1 MNLSEFSIE
10 NLKRIQKVLKIVL
23 DELELQGINRLVSIK
38 IPLKKFEME
47 GLDYDTVRIV
57 LYKINKGSDIMR
69 IENEYLKQRCE
80 ELVDEHG
87 HPQNRQ
93 DRLISEAVVG
103 VSEEDLKNYVIL
115 RAKNLNIVNKL
126 KEIKEEV
133 GEELKKGTKTYVK
146 EIKRRFEEM
155 NEKQEERGAL
165 KKEINGKKPLVIS
178 DAIITGLFN
187 EPDFK
192 KLTSKKGCKF
202 SISAYLDEKWLL
214 SDKVLRDVPDCFDIK
229 NDKEAA
235 LDLIDD
241 LIKKE
246 LNKLERLKWI
256 KIAECDGPI
265 EIIAEEGELGY
276 SYDTRA
282 EWVVWSKFLHYVADE
297 HDKKVLDWDNIF
309 APQKQKRLL
318 IKFIDEKRT
327 DLEKDTNII
336 LAPKYQGL
344 MRQIR
349 FLDTLE
355 LLEKEGLIAINGIK
369 VCDPVCDISGVRS
382 FYVPLPIIYFRL
394 KADVSLTNKFQKA
407 VKEIKGTVDEKPK
420 RINKEVIKQLEEM
433 NEKQEEKETL
443 KKEIIEEI
451 KRGQQPIS
459 EIDSPNGK
467 PYTEIKNGKGY
478 FKFYKQGENIEIG
491 NGNTRHFRLLQC
503 LCEPYFGVQKTTEAI
518 FEAIRLPKDK
528 NDNDLLS
535 YSPQRRT
542 KILTLIEYAKKE
554 LQKNKKLQGKIRY
567 KFDDRKNNMWL
578 ELEE

>member
-10 NLKRIQKVLKIVL
+10 NLKKFQKVLKIVL
-23 DELELQGINRLVSIK
+23 DELELQGINRLVGIK
-38 IPLKKFEME
+38 IPLKKFEKE

-57 LYKINKGSDIMR
+57 LYKTNKGNDIMR
-69 IENEYLKQRCE
+69 VENEYLKQRYE

-126 KEIKEEV
+126 KEIKEGIE
-133 GEELKKGTKTYVK
+133 EELKKRTKTYVK

-155 NEKQEERGAL
+155 NEKQEERETL
-165 KKEINGKKPLVIS
+165 KKEINSKKPLVIS
-178 DAIITGLFN
+178 DAIIAGLFN
-187 EPDFK
+187 EPNFI

-202 SISAYLDEKWLL
+202 SISAYLNEKWLL
-214 SDKVLRDVPDCFDIK
+214 SDNVLWSVPDCFDIK
-229 NDKEAA
+229 NDEEGA

-241 LIKKE
+241 LVKKE
-246 LNKLERLKWI
+246 LNKLEKLKWI
-256 KIAECDGPI
+256 KIAKCDGPI
-265 EIIAEEGELGY
+265 EIIIPEESEQVTRGGY
-276 SYDTRA
+276 FYDMMA

-369 VCDPVCDISGVRS
+369 VCDPVCDIGGVRS

-394 KADVSLTNKFQKA
+394 KADVSLTDKFQKA

-433 NEKQEEKETL
+433 NEKQEEKEAL
-443 KKEIIEEI
+443 KKEILAEI
-451 KRGQQPIS
+451 QDKKAIKKQRVKKAVLYLNQ
-459 EIDSPNGK
+459 NGDL
-467 PYTEIKNGKGY
+467 YRE
-478 FKFYKQGENIEIG
+478 
-491 NGNTRHFRLLQC
+491 
-503 LCEPYFGVQKTTEAI
+503 
-518 FEAIRLPKDK
+518 PKDK
-528 NDNDLLS
+528 YCYPMGQKSNRHRIIRFLATNKGYQLTEFISTELEIES
-535 YSPQRRT
+535 EKSIRT
-542 KILTLIEYAKKE
+542 EIGKMRNNIKKYLKIKSKDF
-554 LQKNKKLQGKIRY
+554 LQGKKESGYRINPEY
-567 KFDDRKNNMWL
+567 KVIPKN
-578 ELEE
+578 E